1 MDKVLL
7 VAVTRRLQNSGPV
20 QSLQPPIPAAT
31 FQGVTIKW
39 IQGFTSF
46 LKRKSYE
53 LKRLLLKAKSLKTRE
68 RGRGIFRESQR
79 GRKKQGS

>member
-1 MDKVLL
+1 MVLSR
-7 VAVTRRLQNSGPV
+7 AYSFP
-20 QSLQPPIPAAT
+20 
-31 FQGVTIKW
+31 FQLPLSRELTIKW